1 MKNSGEKWKT
11 NISKWREI
19 YKNKQGGGNQMKND
33 ETLNNH
39 PSTTLS
45 VHFDVIDFLWGSF
58 WEFAERNSSEEGR
71 PHPTTWFLYA
81 CVTHSL
87 SHLFNP
93 NVRHR
98 RKKRKKGREK
108 SDWGHNNIPHPP
120 NPTSSF
126 FLIKIKQTNQCGT
139 YKQGQGESLKKI
151 PSLFEKKSLDDNNQT
166 SIIF

>member
-108 SDWGHNNIPHPP
+108 SDWGHNNIGPP
-120 NPTSSF
+120 PPPPPTNFLNIKKTNKPMWNIQTRTGGVVKENPIPF
-126 FLIKIKQTNQCGT
+126 W
-139 YKQGQGESLKKI
+139 KKK
-151 PSLFEKKSLDDNNQT
+151 PWR
-166 SIIF
+166 